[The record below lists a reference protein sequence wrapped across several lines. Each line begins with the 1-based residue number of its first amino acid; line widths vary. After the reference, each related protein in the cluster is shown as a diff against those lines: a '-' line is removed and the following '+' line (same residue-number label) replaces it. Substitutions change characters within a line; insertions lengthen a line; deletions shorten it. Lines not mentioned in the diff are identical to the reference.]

1 MSVVVIGAGQAGLQ
15 TIMSLRQGG
24 YEGDI
29 TLIGDEAYLPYQR
42 PPLSKAYLSGKME
55 RERLFLKPED
65 FYSDNNVTLK
75 LETEVASIDAA
86 GKTIA
91 LNNDETLAYDHAVIA
106 TGSRPRLLDVLGR
119 ELNNIFDLRG
129 MADIDAMQPHFKS
142 GKKLVIVGGGYI
154 GLEAA
159 AVAANMGMRCM
170 CWKPRRACWRAL
182 PSRKFQPFT
191 RACTKTKA

>member
-55 RERLFLKPED
+55 RERLFLKPDD

-86 GKTIA
+86 AKTVE
-91 LNNDETLAYDHAVIA
+91 LNNGETLAYEHAVIA
-106 TGSRPRLLDVLGR
+106 TGSRPRL
-119 ELNNIFDLRG
+119 
-129 MADIDAMQPHFKS
+129 
-142 GKKLVIVGGGYI
+142 
-154 GLEAA
+154 
-159 AVAANMGMRCM
+159 
-170 CWKPRRACWRAL
+170 
-182 PSRKFQPFT
+182 
-191 RACTKTKA
+191 